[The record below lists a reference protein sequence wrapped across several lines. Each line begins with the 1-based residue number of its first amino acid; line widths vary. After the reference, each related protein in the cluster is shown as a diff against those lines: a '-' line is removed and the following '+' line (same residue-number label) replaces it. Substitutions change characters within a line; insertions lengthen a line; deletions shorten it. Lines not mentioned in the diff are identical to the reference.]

1 MVTARQQAANCLNA
15 ARSTGPRTPA
25 GKTRAKYNAVAHGLR
40 AVSPVL
46 PGEDPAAW
54 EAYRAAVVAELDPA
68 GVLEAEVANR
78 IAALS

>member
-1 MVTARQQAANCLNA
+1 MVNARQHTANRVNA
-15 ARSTGPRTPA
+15 TRSTGPRTPA